1 MKQNGFSVI
10 ELMITMAIAIILI
23 AIAIPG
29 FTSFIERN
37 KVRSALFTLQAHI
50 QTARES
56 AVFNNNTVTMCPLFN
71 GSCTD
76 FWNKGYTI
84 FNDLN
89 ANRAFDPEDTMI
101 SQFDPLA
108 NVTLL
113 WNPVKNSNALQYAAT
128 GYTYKT
134 TQNGTFSL
142 CSDNAFVPAYGIII
156 NRQGRMWVGIDKN
169 RDKKLDGQSSS
180 KKIRC

>member
-10 ELMITMAIAIILI
+10 ELMITIAIAALLVTV
-23 AIAIPG
+23 AIPG
-29 FTSFIERN
+29 FTRLIEGT
-37 KVRSALFTLQAHI
+37 KVRSALFSLQNQI

-56 AVFNNNTVTMCPLFN
+56 AVFDNHTVTMCPLFN

-76 FWNKGYTI
+76 LWNKGYAI
-84 FNDLN
+84 FFDLN
-89 ANRAFDPEDTMI
+89 ANRKFDPEDTMI
-101 SQFDPLA
+101 SQYAPLP

-113 WNPVKNSNALQYAAT
+113 WNPVKNSNALQYSAT
-128 GYTYKT
+128 GATYKT

-156 NRQGRMWVGIDKN
+156 NRQGRMWVGIDRD
-169 RDKKLDGQSSS
+169 RDKKLDGQSGSR
-180 KKIRC
+180 KIRC